1 MEDKNI
7 PVELTD
13 EQADEVD
20 GGFLLLGNVGVGL
33 GKGQA
38 FDPDY
43 CPQSPDHKH
52 CYRTVVGVKSC
63 LFCGGRPTNQ

>member
-13 EQADEVD
+13 EEAGAVD
-20 GGFLLLGNVGVGL
+20 GGLLGLGL
-33 GKGQA
+33 DKSQA

-52 CYRTVVGVKSC
+52 CYRTVVGTKSC
-63 LFCGGRPTNQ
+63 LFCGGRPTNK

>member
-1 MEDKNI
+1 MEEKNI
-7 PVELTD
+7 PVQLTD
-13 EQADEVD
+13 EEAGQVD
-20 GGFLLLGNVGVGL
+20 GGVLGMANLAAGL
-33 GKGQA
+33 GAGAK

-63 LFCGGRPTNQ
+63 LFCGGRPSKN